1 MERDVLNSALLF
13 DTYGDLL
20 TEKQRLCC
28 DLRYNQDLSLGE
40 IGELEG
46 ISRQAVRDNLVR
58 AEAQMNEM
66 EEKIGAVR
74 RSLQSEAAL
83 EELRVAKAMA
93 LALGAPGEVSPL
105 LLGDLHQ
112 PLADDGPGEGGAQQ
126 IVLVLGPHHHGCL
139 LYTSRC
145 V

>member
-1 MERDVLNSALLF
+1 MERDMLTCALLF
-13 DTYGDLL
+13 DTYGDML

-58 AEAQMNEM
+58 AETQMQEL

-74 RSLQSEAAL
+74 RNLQIEAAV
-83 EELRVAKAMA
+83 EELNAAARAAG
-93 LALGAPGEVSPL
+93 ALGAEAREVTEHIKRALSYME
-105 LLGDLHQ
+105 
-112 PLADDGPGEGGAQQ
+112 EGTYG
-126 IVLVLGPHHHGCL
+126 L
-139 LYTSRC
+139 
-145 V
+145 

>member
-1 MERDVLNSALLF
+1 MERDVLNYALLF
-13 DTYGDLL
+13 DTYGDML

-58 AEAQMNEM
+58 SETLMNEM

-74 RSLQSEAAL
+74 RSLQIEAAL
-83 EELRVAKAMA
+83 EELRLAKAMT
-93 LALGAPGEVSPL
+93 LAM
-105 LLGDLHQ
+105 GDQGSGLMEHIQ
-112 PLADDGPGEGGAQQ
+112 RAMQHMEEGTYG
-126 IVLVLGPHHHGCL
+126 L
-139 LYTSRC
+139 
-145 V
+145 

>member
-1 MERDVLNSALLF
+1 MKRDMLTCALLF
-13 DTYGDLL
+13 DTYGEML

-58 AEAQMNEM
+58 AEAQMQAL

-74 RSLQSEAAL
+74 RNLQIEAAQ
-83 EELRVAKAMA
+83 EELKAA
-93 LALGAPGEVSPL
+93 VKAA
-105 LLGDLHQ
+105 
-112 PLADDGPGEGGAQQ
+112 
-126 IVLVLGPHHHGCL
+126 GCL
-139 LYTSRC
+139 GENAQPVAEHITRALSYMEEGTYGL
-145 V
+145 

>member
-1 MERDVLNSALLF
+1 MEHDMLTCALLF
-13 DTYGDLL
+13 DTYGEML

-58 AEAQMNEM
+58 AEALMQEL

-74 RSLQSEAAL
+74 RNLQIEAAL
-83 EELRVAKAMA
+83 EELSQAAELAKAA
-93 LALGAPGEVSPL
+93 
-105 LLGDLHQ
+105 
-112 PLADDGPGEGGAQQ
+112 GAQD
-126 IVLVLGPHHHGCL
+126 IFAHIERAR
-139 LYTSRC
+139 TRMEE
-145 V
+145 

>member
-1 MERDVLNSALLF
+1 MERDMLTCALLF
-13 DTYGDLL
+13 DTYGDML

-58 AEAQMNEM
+58 AAAQMQEL

-74 RSLQSEAAL
+74 RTLQIEAAL
-83 EELRVAKAMA
+83 EDLSSASR
-93 LALGAPGEVSPL
+93 LAET
-105 LLGDLHQ
+105 
-112 PLADDGPGEGGAQQ
+112 
-126 IVLVLGPHHHGCL
+126 LGPAGQELAACIARATTRL
-139 LYTSRC
+139 KE
-145 V
+145 

>member
-1 MERDVLNSALLF
+1 MEHNMLTCALLF
-13 DTYGDLL
+13 DTYGEML

-58 AEAQMNEM
+58 AEAMMQEM

-74 RSLQSEAAL
+74 RSLQIEAAL
-83 EELRVAKAMA
+83 ESLSQAEQLAQAM
-93 LALGAPGEVSPL
+93 
-105 LLGDLHQ
+105 
-112 PLADDGPGEGGAQQ
+112 GAQDILTHIQ
-126 IVLVLGPHHHGCL
+126 QAK
-139 LYTSRC
+139 TRMEE
-145 V
+145 